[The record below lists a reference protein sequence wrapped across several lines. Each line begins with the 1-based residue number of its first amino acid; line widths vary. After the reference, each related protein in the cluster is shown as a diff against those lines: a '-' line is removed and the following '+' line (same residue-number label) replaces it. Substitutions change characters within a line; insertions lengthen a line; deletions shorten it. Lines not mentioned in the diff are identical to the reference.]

1 MKIYIAEDDL
11 SVISVLED
19 IVDTCSLGRICG
31 ASGEMPPDAQTIA
44 ALRPDI
50 ILVDFLM
57 PEKDGVQLVKELR
70 AMGVTARCI
79 MLSQVSS
86 KELVGKAYDAGIDF
100 FISKPINF
108 VEVKSVIENVKR
120 QIENDRKLSSI
131 QKLFNS
137 GANAVEDADARAQQ
151 RLRRLQVILN
161 QLGISSEKGSE
172 DIIALCLY
180 LEDCA
185 LSLTSS
191 NIGQLCSALSDAP
204 KTMEQRVRRAIAKA
218 MTNIAHMGLEDY
230 SNEIFTRYGGSLF
243 TFEELRAEM
252 DNIRGRSSKG
262 GKSNVKK
269 FLDGMLLL
277 LDED

>member
-11 SVISVLED
+11 SVVSVLED
-19 IVDTCSLGRICG
+19 IIDSCSLGRVCG
-31 ASGEMPPDAQTIA
+31 TSGEEPPDPTTIA

-57 PEKDGVQLVKELR
+57 PEKDGVQLLNELR
-70 AMGVTARCI
+70 ALGVTARCI

-86 KELVGKAYDAGIDF
+86 KELVSKAYAAGIDF

-108 VEVKSVIENVKR
+108 IEVKSVIENVKR
-120 QIENDRKLSSI
+120 QIENDRKLTSI
-131 QKLFNS
+131 QKLFNTDS
-137 GANAVEDADARAQQ
+137 GAETPDQMEQQ

-161 QLGISSEKGSE
+161 QLGISSERGSE
-172 DIIALCLY
+172 DITALCLY
-180 LEDCA
+180 LEDND

-191 NIGQLCSALSDAP
+191 NIGQLCATLSDSP

-230 SNEIFTRYGGSLF
+230 ANEVFTHFGGSLF
-243 TFEELRAEM
+243 SFEELRAEM
-252 DNIRGRSSKG
+252 DFIRGRSTKG

-269 FLDGMLLL
+269 FLDGILLL
-277 LDED
+277 LNEE